1 MIKVDNLVK
10 KYGDFTALDGV
21 SFELAE
27 GEVIGV
33 LGPNGAGKT
42 TLLRI
47 LVSFL
52 EPTSGKVT
60 INNLDISQPLLQQQI
75 KSKIGYLPES
85 APLYEDMIV
94 SEYLIFVGKMQGINS
109 DEIYEKLSEV
119 IDKCGL
125 QEKKNAEIST
135 LSKGYRQRVGIAQSL
150 IHNPDIII
158 LDEPTTGLDPKQRIE
173 IRDLIKEIGK
183 SKTVILSS
191 HVLSEVKATCSRVLI
206 INKGKIVADGTPEEL
221 ENKGGADKAIIHIE
235 VDRVEAGLLQKLEV
249 IEGINNIE
257 IIENRIIINSNL
269 KNDIRKDIARIIVE
283 ENHGLLELVRKQI
296 DLEDVFINLTK
307 DDE

>member
-1 MIKVDNLVK
+1 MIKVENLVK
-10 KYGDFTALDGV
+10 KYGDFTALNGV
-21 SFELAE
+21 SFELVE
-27 GEVIGV
+27 GEVVGI

-52 EPTSGKVT
+52 ESTSGKVT
-60 INNLDISQPLLQQQI
+60 VNNMDISQPLLQQQI
-75 KSKIGYLPES
+75 KGKIGYLPEQ
-85 APLYEDMIV
+85 APLYEDMTV
-94 SEYLIFVGKMQGINS
+94 SEYLIFVGKMQGISS

-119 IDKCGL
+119 INKCGL
-125 QEKKNAEIST
+125 REKKNAEIST
-135 LSKGYRQRVGIAQSL
+135 LSKGYRQRTGIAQAL
-150 IHNPDIII
+150 IHNPEIVI

-221 ENKGGADKAIIHIE
+221 ENKGGADKATIHIE
-235 VDRVEAGLLQKLEV
+235 VDKIGSGLVQKLEV
-249 IEGINNIE
+249 IEGVNNIE

-269 KNDIRKDIARIIVE
+269 QNDIRKEIARIIIE